1 MGNSDL
7 AGDFAVDRGQK
18 PQLITAD
25 LVSRNLDMKDLGGF
39 VGADRG
45 DAKASPKPPPPDR
58 VLPQEPFS
66 LEKLRI
72 ANADVK
78 FRGERVIT
86 EKLPLEKITATLKLN
101 DGVLT
106 LEPLNFGVAGGNLV
120 SQIRM
125 DARQPV
131 IKTQAD
137 IAREAGAPR
146 KALPGVQA
154 RARRTRA

>member
-1 MGNSDL
+1 
-7 AGDFAVDRGQK
+7 
-18 PQLITAD
+18 
-25 LVSRNLDMKDLGGF
+25 MKDLGGF

-45 DAKASPKPPPPDR
+45 TAKASPKPPPADR

-66 LEKLRI
+66 LEKLRV
-72 ANADVK
+72 ANANVK
-78 FRGERVIT
+78 FRGERVLT

-131 IKTQAD
+131 IKTRAD
-137 IAREAGAPR
+137 IAVKQLRLEKLFPELQAEPGERGRDHRPR
-146 KALPGVQA
+146 QGSTPTATRSRKCW
-154 RARRTRA
+154 RRPTATRRS